1 MIHYVKPKLLE
12 NGYAEPKSCI
22 KTNNIKNFKFFFLKI
37 IIIAEIK
44 SIFRENQPKNIVM
57 LDEIVILSMFEITLT
72 KLMLSI
78 KLSCYKIK
86 TAILSARCSDL
97 YDFC

>member
-1 MIHYVKPKLLE
+1 MASAPPSRPGLPDHVDRLDKLDTIAQMIGRYTDDE
-12 NGYAEPKSCI
+12 
-22 KTNNIKNFKFFFLKI
+22 
-37 IIIAEIK
+37 IIAEIK

-86 TAILSARCSDL
+86 TAILSARCSDV